1 MGQEGYETVDNNR
14 EHEEE
19 YKEYLCIC
27 GMDDK
32 AYREFLTVLGIKVRD
47 SEIPILNGICLG
59 PIQDGMTG
67 EDSEVRLDMNTVRKI
82 GMMVDPLFLNDLL
95 INGIVAEMVF
105 RPGRKGEIPDQYR
118 ENFRKITL
126 EQNFADPDWRKR
138 HLR

>member
-1 MGQEGYETVDNNR
+1 MVQEEYETVSNNR

-19 YKEYLCIC
+19 YKKYLDIC
-27 GMDDK
+27 EMDDK
-32 AYREFLTVLGIKVRD
+32 TYRELLAVVGIKVRD

-82 GMMVDPLFLNDLL
+82 GMMVDPLFLNELL
-95 INGIVAEMVF
+95 INGIVTEIVF
-105 RPGRKGEIPDQYR
+105 RPGKKGEISDKYR
-118 ENFRKITL
+118 ENFRKLTL

-138 HLR
+138 HLK

>member
-1 MGQEGYETVDNNR
+1 MGKEEYETVGNNR

-19 YKEYLCIC
+19 YKKYLDIY
-27 GMDDK
+27 GIDDK
-32 AYREFLTVLGIKVRD
+32 TCREFLAVLGIKVRD
-47 SEIPILNGICLG
+47 SEIPIFNGICLG

-105 RPGRKGEIPDQYR
+105 RPGRKGEIPDRYR
-118 ENFRKITL
+118 ENFRKLTL

>member
-19 YKEYLCIC
+19 YKDYLNIC

-32 AYREFLTVLGIKVRD
+32 TYREFLAVLGIKVRD

-95 INGIVAEMVF
+95 INGIVTEMVF

-138 HLR
+138 HIK